1 MVKTLTDDGIISYLY
16 KYAYIINE
24 YTINIQDELNKLKKT
39 IDEHIISK
47 EKLLSKYARLQRM
60 LKRAGRDIRIFYEW
74 KAMADFMSE
83 VCPETISETEYVYF
97 EGMPDMISKWCSSV
111 DNYVETIVRM
121 IDNY

>member
-1 MVKTLTDDGIISYLY
+1 MVKTLTDDEVISYLY

-24 YTINIQDELNKLKKT
+24 YTIDIQNELNKLKET

-47 EKLLSKYARLQRM
+47 EKLLSKYARLQRI
-60 LKRAGRDIRIFYEW
+60 LKRAGRDISIFYEW

-83 VCPETISETEYVYF
+83 VCPETISESEYVFF
-97 EGMPDMISKWCSSV
+97 EGMPPMITKWCSDV
-111 DNYVETIVRM
+111 DKYVDTIVKM